1 MKMSK
6 RASVIAIMMALSF
19 LAAAFAIA
27 ADTRAVND
35 RTAPISRRDAQA
47 QADLQS
53 AERMGAASR
62 LVDGSR
68 SDVVPSHAVAQD
80 QIKTYTADEV
90 AYYLSADDLVYIRPG
105 LNIAILGTVTIPTD
119 RKPVVTIQMTDD
131 KGQPLDR
138 AGVLTPGTVS
148 TSFILAYL
156 PPTTKG
162 EVTDYVAYTTRTQN
176 STITGKSAVQAGT
189 DSGGTYTPSG
199 LNDGVYTYKFATA
212 LPATYNTAATHTLG
226 IYGTRNL
233 TEFGLTLYVS
243 NVTKDWVPSGAA
255 VTQVHKVVLT
265 ANCNQCHDPLALHG
279 STGRRNVE
287 ICILCHN
294 PGVIDPDTGNTVDMK
309 VMIHKIH
316 RAGNLPSVIAG
327 TPYVIIGT
335 GGTSDFSDITY
346 PQDIRNCQTCHQGA
360 SQVNAWNLQPSMEA
374 CGSCHDDINWAT
386 GANHPGL
393 SATNNSQCAQC
404 HQPQGKFEFDASV
417 IGAHTV
423 PYRSTQL
430 LNPKLNVISV
440 TNTAPGQKPIMK
452 FTATDKNGNLIP
464 LTQFTGTTGR
474 ISVNFAG
481 STTDYTTRAS
491 ETIST
496 MPAYVNGVAT
506 YNFNYT
512 IPTTATGTWVLETEA
527 RLQTSLVINGDPKNL
542 SASQRDA
549 APNTVTYFAVTDKT
563 PIPRRS
569 IVSVTLCN
577 KCHDQLG
584 KASFDLSTFHGGGRN
599 DAQVCSVC
607 HTPSFVSGSGT
618 TATPISFQILAHRI
632 HTGENLLNPY
642 VVGGTNF
649 QEVTY
654 PGDRRNC
661 SACHVNTASTP
672 VMVPPSTQI
681 PLPST
686 NIAVTTPNWMWTPT
700 LPTAAACLACHD
712 SVSTAAHAY
721 INTAVFGG
729 TSIES
734 CQVCHKEVADFA
746 VSKVHA
752 R

>member
-1 MKMSK
+1 MSK
-6 RASVIAIMMALSF
+6 RALVIAILMTLSF
-19 LAAAFAIA
+19 LAAALAIA
-27 ADTRAVND
+27 ADTKAIND
-35 RTAPISRRDAQA
+35 RTAPISQRNAQA
-47 QADLQS
+47 QTDLQS
-53 AERMGAASR
+53 AERIGAASR
-62 LVDGSR
+62 LADESR
-68 SDVVPSHAVAQD
+68 SDMVPSHAVAQD
-80 QIKTYTADEV
+80 QIKTYAADEL

-105 LNIAILGTVTIPTD
+105 LNIAIQSVTIPAD
-119 RKPVVTIQMTDD
+119 RRPVVTIQMTDD

-138 AGVLTPGTVS
+138 AGVLTPGSVS

-156 PPTTKG
+156 PPSTKG
-162 EVTDYVAYTTRTQN
+162 EVTDYVAYTTRTQT
-176 STITGKSAVQAGT
+176 SPITGKAAIQAGT

-199 LNDGVYTYKFATA
+199 LNDGVYTYRFATA
-212 LPATYNTAATHTLG
+212 LPANYNTAATHTLG
-226 IYGTRNL
+226 IYATRNL

-279 STGRRNVE
+279 STGRRAVE

-316 RAGNLPSVIAG
+316 RAGDLPSVIAG
-327 TPYVIIGT
+327 TPYVIIGNAQ
-335 GGTSDFSDITY
+335 SVNDYSDITY

-360 SQVNAWNLQPSMEA
+360 SQVNAWALQPSMDA
-374 CGSCHDDINWAT
+374 CGSCHDDINWAS
-386 GANHPGL
+386 GANHPAGP
-393 SATNNSQCAQC
+393 ATDNSQCAQC
-404 HQPQGKFEFDASV
+404 HQPQGQFEFDASV

-423 PYRSTQL
+423 PYKSKQL
-430 LNPKLNVISV
+430 LNPKINVISV

-481 STTDYTTRAS
+481 PTTDYTTRAS
-491 ETIST
+491 ETIT
-496 MPAYVNGVAT
+496 NMPAYVSGVAT

-512 IPTTATGTWVLETEA
+512 IPATAIGTWVLETEA
-527 RLQTSLVINGDPKNL
+527 RLQANLIINGDPKNL

-549 APNTVTYFAVTDKT
+549 APNTLTYIAVTDKT
-563 PIPRRS
+563 PVPRRS

-607 HTPSFVSGSGT
+607 HTPSFVAGSGAA
-618 TATPISFQILAHRI
+618 ATPISFQIMAHRI
-632 HTGENLLNPY
+632 HTGQELLNPY

-654 PGDRRNC
+654 PGDRRDC
-661 SACHVNTASTP
+661 AACHVGTSYQ
-672 VMVPPSTQI
+672 V
-681 PLPST
+681 PLPAT
-686 NIAVTTPNWMWTPT
+686 NIAVTTPNWLWTPT

-721 INTAVFGG
+721 INTAVIGG

-734 CQVCHKEVADFA
+734 CEVCHKEVADFA
-746 VSKVHA
+746 VTKVHA